1 MTFRSFQ
8 ISLRFLGLSNK
19 LGRSFSQYFLVDL
32 AKTCENEWSHCL
44 NDQII
49 KNLWPLEVRNHLMQC
64 NETQYYKAFGGVG
77 CVDLKKLYEIK
88 KMYPTQTTE
97 SKVMTF

>member
-8 ISLRFLGLSNK
+8 ISLRFLGLSNQ
-19 LGRSFSQYFLVDL
+19 LGRSFSQYLLVDL

-49 KNLWPLEVRNHLMQC
+49 KNLWPLEVRNLLMQC
-64 NETQYYKAFGGVG
+64 NETQYYKAVGGVG

-88 KMYPTQTTE
+88 KKCIPNRRPNQ
-97 SKVMTF
+97 KL